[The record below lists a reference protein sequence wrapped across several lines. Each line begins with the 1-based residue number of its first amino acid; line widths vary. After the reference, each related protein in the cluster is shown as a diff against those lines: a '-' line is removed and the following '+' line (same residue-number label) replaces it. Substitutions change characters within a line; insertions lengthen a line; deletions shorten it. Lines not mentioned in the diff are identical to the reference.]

1 MDGNENESGKRHGS
15 ERNKARTRCFRRL
28 AGLLGADAVSH
39 RGLELWVYLMAE
51 NVGEEALAS
60 LVADKLRKVTAVKAP
75 SSGQA
80 MPQDLAAIM
89 GAEMMSHGTV
99 QKLDGSDGKV
109 HWHSGECKHWRHVT
123 ARSLDTAESAN
134 IGGM

>member
-15 ERNKARTRCFRRL
+15 ERNKARTRCVRRL
-28 AGLLGADAVSH
+28 VELLGADAVSH
-39 RGLELWVYLMAE
+39 RGLELWENLMAE

-80 MPQDLAAIM
+80 MLQDLTAIM
-89 GAEMMSHGTV
+89 GAEMVS
-99 QKLDGSDGKV
+99 
-109 HWHSGECKHWRHVT
+109 
-123 ARSLDTAESAN
+123 
-134 IGGM
+134 